1 MNSLSPGGKDRAMEK
16 KVLDMLK
23 ELQPTYDFEEGV
35 DFIEQGY
42 LDSFDVVTLISELE
56 QAFSVSVS
64 ALDIVPE
71 NFASVKS
78 ICDLVRRSTKVHF

>member
-1 MNSLSPGGKDRAMEK
+1 MEK

>member
-1 MNSLSPGGKDRAMEK
+1 MEK
-16 KVLDMLK
+16 KVLDMLR

-35 DFIEQGY
+35 NFIEQGY

-56 QAFSVSVS
+56 QTFSVSIS

-71 NFASVKS
+71 NFASVQR
-78 ICDLVRRSTKVHF
+78 ICDLVRRSTKVDF

>member
-1 MNSLSPGGKDRAMEK
+1 MEK
-16 KVLDMLK
+16 KVLDMLR

-56 QAFSVSVS
+56 QAFSVSIS

-71 NFASVKS
+71 NFASVQR
-78 ICDLVRRSTKVHF
+78 ICDLVRRSAKVDF